1 MFVNMERTIILA
13 STSPRR
19 RELLKQLDLPFRI
32 ADPFDYDETYPPSM
46 PPRSVPTY
54 LSQIKSKAY
63 KKPIGEHELLLTADT
78 IVVLGEEVIG
88 KPKDRADAR
97 KILQKLS
104 GNCHT
109 VLTGVT
115 LRGTKLS
122 RSFSVSS
129 DVFFRRL
136 TDEQIDYYLD
146 NYKPYDKAGA
156 YGVQEWLG
164 MIAIERIE
172 GSFYNVVGLPTSRL
186 MHEINRFTF

>member
-1 MFVNMERTIILA
+1 MKKTIILA
-13 STSPRR
+13 SSSPRR
-19 RELLKQLDLPFRI
+19 RELLGKLDLPFRV
-32 ADPFDYDETYPPSM
+32 AEPYDYDESYPASM
-46 PPRSVPTY
+46 PARGVPIY

-63 KKPIGEHELLLTADT
+63 TTPIADNELLLTADT
-78 IVVLGEEVIG
+78 LVILGDEVIG

-97 KILQKLS
+97 RILQKLS
-104 GNCHT
+104 GNGHT

-115 LRGTKLS
+115 LRSSTLS

-146 NYKPYDKAGA
+146 HYQPYDKAGA
-156 YGVQEWLG
+156 YGVQEWIGLV
-164 MIAIERIE
+164 AIERIE

-186 MHEINRFTF
+186 VHEINRFI